1 MLVSSMLSAAG
12 ARRPRYLRHR
22 RKPSGPPAPLFAA
35 SAQADSPRLR
45 EGGPIRTKSEH
56 SARGVDASGARFFDA
71 VGGPGAP
78 APLFT
83 APAQAGTPGSRE
95 GAPKT
100 AENDDLERDVHVL
113 RVSEPRVFTC
123 PTQAGSPR
131 LREGAPVLVKEQY
144 YGVFTHIGSAVTNGN
159 ITTCLAASGPRAPTP
174 DMLKHVVILPFVTA
188 DPMCLN
194 TP

>member
-1 MLVSSMLSAAG
+1 MRHFG
-12 ARRPRYLRHR
+12 ARFFDAVRGRD
-22 RKPSGPPAPLFAA
+22 PPAPLFTAP
-35 SAQADSPRLR
+35 AQAGSPRLR
-45 EGGPIRTKSEH
+45 EGWPIWTKSDH
-56 SARGVDASGARFFDA
+56 SSRGVDASGARFFDA

-78 APLFT
+78 ASLFT
-83 APAQAGTPGSRE
+83 ALAQADSPGLRE
-95 GAPKT
+95 GGPKT
-100 AENDDLERDVHVL
+100 AENDDLERDFPVL
-113 RVSEPRVFTC
+113 CVSEPRVFTC

-174 DMLKHVVILPFVTA
+174 DMLKHVVISPFVTA

>member
-1 MLVSSMLSAAG
+1 ML
-12 ARRPRYLRHR
+12 
-22 RKPSGPPAPLFAA
+22 
-35 SAQADSPRLR
+35 
-45 EGGPIRTKSEH
+45 
-56 SARGVDASGARFFDA
+56 
-71 VGGPGAP
+71 

-83 APAQAGTPGSRE
+83 ALVQNDSPSSRE
-95 GAPKT
+95 VGPKRP
-100 AENDDLERDVHVL
+100 ENDDLGRDVHVL

-144 YGVFTHIGSAVTNGN
+144 YGVFTHIGSAVANGN

-174 DMLKHVVILPFVTA
+174 DMFKHVVISQFVTA